1 MMLLVPFFFFLGTSC
16 SAPEVLPPTRK
27 LSPAEKAGRVNTQ
40 PNSPAVD
47 VSSDVVSRSQERSS
61 VTKEGQDS
69 KSLVSEDDSN
79 EIQDGNIKGELKKD
93 QQTIHP
99 NEIKREELKSQ
110 SIENKKTEDST
121 TSEEEIK
128 NPMDEELKI
137 SMLQPPFTSWTKQP
151 TSILN
156 PQGKPV
162 FDIVRTAVRLEVQK
176 ISYGYA
182 QVICSGCSGSNHN
195 HAGWISIDF
204 LSTYNAYGSQR
215 MKDFLQWRD
224 ALTSKEFVGGI
235 ETIDFCRVID
245 AGFEVRGT
253 SLSFSQFSI
262 SSNFSMSTL
271 KMQPNASESLG
282 WGCGVKKPKIDD

>member
-1 MMLLVPFFFFLGTSC
+1 MMMLLVPFFFLGTSC

-27 LSPAEKAGRVNTQ
+27 LSPAEKNGRKNAQ
-40 PNSPAVD
+40 PKSTTVD
-47 VSSDVVSRSQERSS
+47 LASDVVSKSQANKS
-61 VTKEGQDS
+61 VTIEDQAS
-69 KSLVSEDDSN
+69 KLLALEDDLN
-79 EIQDGNIKGELKKD
+79 EIQDGNPKGKLKID
-93 QQTIHP
+93 QQKIHSDEIQRE
-99 NEIKREELKSQ
+99 EIKSQ
-110 SIENKKTEDST
+110 PVENKKIEDGIT
-121 TSEEEIK
+121 GEEELK

-156 PQGKPV
+156 PQGKTV

-182 QVICSGCSGSNHN
+182 QVICSGCSGPTHN

-204 LSTYNAYGSQR
+204 LSTYNAYGSQQ

-224 ALTSKEFVGGI
+224 SLTSKESVGGMEI
-235 ETIDFCRVID
+235 ITFCKVID
-245 AGFEVRGT
+245 AGFEVRGA
-253 SLSFSQFSI
+253 SLFFSQFSI
-262 SSNFSMSTL
+262 SSNLSVSSL
-271 KMQPNASESLG
+271 KMQSNPSEIQG

>member
-1 MMLLVPFFFFLGTSC
+1 
-16 SAPEVLPPTRK
+16 
-27 LSPAEKAGRVNTQ
+27 
-40 PNSPAVD
+40 
-47 VSSDVVSRSQERSS
+47 
-61 VTKEGQDS
+61 
-69 KSLVSEDDSN
+69 
-79 EIQDGNIKGELKKD
+79 
-93 QQTIHP
+93 
-99 NEIKREELKSQ
+99 
-110 SIENKKTEDST
+110 
-121 TSEEEIK
+121 
-128 NPMDEELKI
+128 MDEELKI

-156 PQGKPV
+156 PQGKAV

-182 QVICSGCSGSNHN
+182 QVICSGCSGPTHN

-204 LSTYNAYGSQR
+204 LSTYNAHGTQQ

-224 ALTSKEFVGGI
+224 ALTAKESVGGM
-235 ETIDFCRVID
+235 ETIDFCKVID

-262 SSNFSMSTL
+262 SSNFSMSSL
-271 KMQPNASESLG
+271 KMQSNASEIQG

>member
-1 MMLLVPFFFFLGTSC
+1 MMLLLVPFFFLGTSC

-27 LSPAEKAGRVNTQ
+27 RSPAEKAGRANAQ
-40 PNSPAVD
+40 PNSPVVD
-47 VSSDVVSRSQERSS
+47 LSLDVVSKRQENKST
-61 VTKEGQDS
+61 TKEAEVS
-69 KSLVSEDDSN
+69 KLLMPEGNSN
-79 EIQDGNIKGELKKD
+79 EIQEGNPKGELKKD
-93 QQTIHP
+93 PQTIHSDAVQGE
-99 NEIKREELKSQ
+99 EIKSQ
-110 SIENKKTEDST
+110 SVETPKTEDGT

-128 NPMDEELKI
+128 IPMDEELKI
-137 SMLQPPFTSWTKQP
+137 SMLQPPFTSWTNQP

-156 PQGKPV
+156 PQGKVV

-182 QVICSGCSGSNHN
+182 QVICSGCSGPTHN
-195 HAGWISIDF
+195 HAGWISIDY
-204 LSTYNAYGSQR
+204 LSTYNAHGTQQ

-224 ALTSKEFVGGI
+224 SLTAKESVGGMEAI
-235 ETIDFCRVID
+235 HFCKLID

-262 SSNFSMSTL
+262 SSNFSMSSL
-271 KMQPNASESLG
+271 KMQSNASEIQG